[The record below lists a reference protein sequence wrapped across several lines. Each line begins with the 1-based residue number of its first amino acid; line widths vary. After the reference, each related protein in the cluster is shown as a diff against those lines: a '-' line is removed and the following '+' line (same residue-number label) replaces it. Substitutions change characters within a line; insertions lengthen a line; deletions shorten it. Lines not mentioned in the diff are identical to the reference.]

1 MVPIRFQ
8 IMLTSDCWDCDAM
21 LGGDAMRYAIIVLA
35 LLVVLVS
42 PRPADAITGN
52 KLLWV
57 CTPRDD
63 SYCTGYVMGWVDAH
77 LFPARV
83 LLNGVYFPNG
93 ITLGQIKN
101 VLLKYLRDHPALM
114 VLMLKPSANKI
125 DAVASRLHFCQSTD
139 KLKPTTA

>member
-1 MVPIRFQ
+1 
-8 IMLTSDCWDCDAM
+8 M

-35 LLVVLVS
+35 LLVVVS
-42 PRPADAITGN
+42 PRPADAITSN

-63 SYCTGYVMGWVDAH
+63 SYCTGYVMGWADSH

-83 LLNGVYFPNG
+83 LLNGVCFPNG

-125 DAVASRLHFCQSTD
+125 DAVASVFPFIRIRTKKVFFPFFLTRS
-139 KLKPTTA
+139 LI